1 MAKIIQL
8 TKNDF
13 INGFLF
19 TINCDLSQRYFM
31 TIPKSGMS
39 YIVNGHDKQIYA
51 FVVSVTEESF
61 HVRRKFFGQIINHT
75 IKFSDC
81 FKIVNK

>member
-1 MAKIIQL
+1 MAKITQL

-13 INGFLF
+13 VNGYLF

-31 TIPKSGMS
+31 TIPTTGVS
-39 YIVNGHDKQIYA
+39 YIVDGHDKQIYA
-51 FVVSVTEESF
+51 YVVSVTEESF
-61 HVRRKFFGQIINHT
+61 NVTRKFFGKIINHT

-81 FKIVNK
+81 FKIID